1 MSKRGVGTLTAGA
14 VLSLFIAL
22 LHLAMIPIGADAY
35 DFFTAPARMIEL
47 AHRGSPLPALATLF
61 VASVFA
67 LFGIYA
73 LSAADLAPPLP
84 VRRIALIGISGIYLL
99 RGLIVVPQLLLFI
112 HTSEV
117 PARALVFSLIA
128 LVIGLV
134 YAIGTA
140 LRWAALPS

>member
-22 LHLAMIPIGADAY
+22 LHLAMIPIGAEAY

-61 VASVFA
+61 VAGVFA
-67 LFGIYA
+67 LFCIYA

-84 VRRIALIGISGIYLL
+84 VRRIALIGISGVYLL
-99 RGLIVVPQLLLFI
+99 RGLIVVPQLLLFM

-117 PARALVFSLIA
+117 PARALVFSLMS

-134 YAIGTA
+134 YTIGTA
-140 LRWAALPS
+140 LRWAALPN